1 MASSGTSSLRDRR
14 RLAPPIAQREGHLGP
29 PLLRAIGSWA
39 ASALLALLLSL
50 VRSLNLCA
58 VVMLGLLPL
67 VASSPIG
74 EFVRRSLT
82 VVWLVLARRRAVA
95 RLEDDEQLSEQHVE
109 RLSVGGCQPG
119 EHALVP
125 SVVGFDRLI
134 D

>member
-1 MASSGTSSLRDRR
+1 M
-14 RLAPPIAQREGHLGP
+14 IAQREGQSGP
-29 PLLRAIGSWA
+29 PFAWAIGRWA
-39 ASALLALLLSL
+39 GTAVLALLFAL

-58 VVMLGLLPL
+58 VVMLGLMPL

-74 EFVRRSLT
+74 QFVRRSLT
-82 VVWLVLARRRAVA
+82 FVRLLLARRGAVA

>member
-14 RLAPPIAQREGHLGP
+14 HPAPPIAQREGHRGP
-29 PLLRAIGSWA
+29 PLDRAIGKWA
-39 ASALLALLLSL
+39 ASAVLALLFSL

-82 VVWLVLARRRAVA
+82 FVRLVLARRGAVT
-95 RLEDDEQLSEQHVE
+95 RLEVDEQLSEEHVE
-109 RLSVGGCQPG
+109 RSPVAGRQPG

-125 SVVGFDRLI
+125 SVVGFDRFI